1 METLAQIV
9 ECIPNFSEGRR
20 LEVIEAIVKEVR
32 AVPGVVLLD
41 YSSDKDHNRTV
52 VTFIGEP
59 EAAKEAAFAACKKAA
74 ELIDMDE
81 HTGEHPRM
89 GATDVIPFVPV
100 KDITMEEC
108 VTIAEN
114 LAQRISEELGVPTYL
129 YEQAAKRP
137 ERKNLA
143 NVRKGQYEG
152 LKELI
157 NTPEREPD
165 FGPKK
170 LPKAGAT
177 AVGARMPLI
186 AFNVNLGTGDLQVAK
201 NIAKLVRG
209 SSGGL
214 VNVKAMGVMLEER
227 NIAQVSM
234 NMVNYIDTSLYRVF
248 ELIKAEAKRYGVNVI
263 GSEIVGLVP
272 MDALIDAAEYYLQ
285 IENFSR
291 DQVLEKRIFE

>member
-1 METLAQIV
+1 MAQIV

>member
-1 METLAQIV
+1 
-9 ECIPNFSEGRR
+9 